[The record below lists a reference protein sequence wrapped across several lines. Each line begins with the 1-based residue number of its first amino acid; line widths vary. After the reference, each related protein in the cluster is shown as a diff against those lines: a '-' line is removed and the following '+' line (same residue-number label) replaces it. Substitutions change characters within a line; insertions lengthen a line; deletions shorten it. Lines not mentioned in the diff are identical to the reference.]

1 MAVRGQVESS
11 YRYKMSF
18 ECNENIWN
26 EMVMVVQIHE
36 YMEKPL
42 NFTVCEL
49 YLSQFL
55 KEGMRVGNVLSI
67 K

>member
-1 MAVRGQVESS
+1 
-11 YRYKMSF
+11 MSF

-55 KEGMRVGNVLSI
+55 EEGMRVGNVLSI